1 MREDMSFSAIIRP
14 LTLFVAG
21 ILGGAGVAL
30 AAAASHGGDA
40 HFLGSASTMCLAH
53 APALLALYAGYD
65 RIRTAPVATV
75 LLGLGTLIFAGDLV
89 SRHFGGNSLFP
100 LAAPTGGL
108 GMIAGWAVVA
118 LGAFFRRGAAKA

>member
-1 MREDMSFSAIIRP
+1 MSFSAAIRP
-14 LTLFVAG
+14 LTLFIAG
-21 ILGGAGVAL
+21 LLGGAGVAL

-53 APALLALYAGYD
+53 APALLALYVGYD
-65 RIRTAPVATV
+65 RIRTAPVAAM

-89 SRHFGGNSLFP
+89 IRHFGGNSLFP

-118 LGAFFRRGAAKA
+118 LGALFKGPVAET

>member
-1 MREDMSFSAIIRP
+1 MSFSATIRP
-14 LTLFVAG
+14 LTLFIAG

-30 AAAASHGGDA
+30 AAAASHGGDT

-53 APALLALYAGYD
+53 APTLLALYAGYD
-65 RIRTAPVATV
+65 RIRTAPIAAV

-89 SRHFGGNSLFP
+89 GRHFGNSSLFP

-118 LGAFFRRGAAKA
+118 LGASFKRTAAET